1 MMDPIILL
9 KTCNVNFHVPL
20 NIFIL
25 FRKIPIGAE
34 LCKPYKNTSVSL
46 RILGVR
52 YRNQIRGS
60 NMKELKTS
68 YTKKRVDFSNQCSIT
83 AFWSFKNDLSNS
95 NDNMSTTNCC
105 NNIHFNHTDDRY
117 SSAIM
122 YNSSSRISG
131 VVNFKVFNNSK
142 IIITGM
148 KESNDLI
155 SLIAKMFIDI
165 ISSLSYNIDELTVTE
180 ILSFFN
186 SIETFASFNYT
197 HFEELLTLQEILE
210 IKLPDILQ
218 QFDYPPCTTLDSIIN
233 TIDHDTIIQFYG
245 TVMICYMYGSQCMLD
260 HCNDELFCNSIRS
273 HIFPIMLGNYDE
285 MINNMSLSVENIN
298 AIIYFDYILDR
309 AKFARIINTNYS
321 DMIASYDPSLY
332 QGVNIKTSN
341 NITFLVFQEGKIL
354 ISGARTEDQLYTATK
369 LITKIITD
377 HRDDLQIIVRS
388 YSSSGTHPLLRNPR
402 NMYILQRL
410 RFRPKNSEAN

>member
-1 MMDPIILL
+1 MDPIILL

-34 LCKPYKNTSVSL
+34 LCKPYKDTSVSL
-46 RILGVR
+46 RILGAR

-60 NMKELKTS
+60 NMKELKSS
-68 YTKKRVDFSNQCSIT
+68 YSKKRVDFSNQCSIT
-83 AFWSFKNDLSNS
+83 AFWSFKNDVS
-95 NDNMSTTNCC
+95 DKITTNCC
-105 NNIHFNHTDDRY
+105 IASSIDDCDNGYPSSNNRCVSLRT
-117 SSAIM
+117 
-122 YNSSSRISG
+122 SG

-165 ISSLSYNIDELTVTE
+165 ISSLSYNIDELTVTD

-218 QFDYPPCTTLDSIIN
+218 QFDYPPCATLDSIIN

-260 HCNDELFCNSIRS
+260 HCNDDLFCNIIRS

-298 AIIYFDYILDR
+298 AIIHFDYILDR

-369 LITKIITD
+369 LITKIIID

-388 YSSSGTHPLLRNPR
+388 YPSSGTHPLLRNPR

-410 RFRPKNSEAN
+410 RFGPKNSEAN

>member
-1 MMDPIILL
+1 MDPIILL

-34 LCKPYKNTSVSL
+34 LCKPYKDTSVSL
-46 RILGVR
+46 RILGAR

-60 NMKELKTS
+60 NMKELKSS
-68 YTKKRVDFSNQCSIT
+68 YSKKRVDFSNQCSIT
-83 AFWSFKNDLSNS
+83 AFWSFKNDVS
-95 NDNMSTTNCC
+95 DKITTNCC
-105 NNIHFNHTDDRY
+105 IASSIADCDNGYPSSNNRCVSLRT
-117 SSAIM
+117 
-122 YNSSSRISG
+122 SG

-165 ISSLSYNIDELTVTE
+165 ISSLSYNIDELTVTD

-260 HCNDELFCNSIRS
+260 HCNDELFCNIIRN

-298 AIIYFDYILDR
+298 AIIHFDYILDR

-369 LITKIITD
+369 LITKIITN

-388 YSSSGTHPLLRNPR
+388 YPSSGTHPLLRNPR

-410 RFRPKNSEAN
+410 RFGPKNSEAN

>member
-1 MMDPIILL
+1 MDPIILL

-34 LCKPYKNTSVSL
+34 LCKSYKDTEVSL
-46 RILGVR
+46 HILGAR

-60 NMKELKTS
+60 NMKELKSS
-68 YTKKRVDFSNQCSIT
+68 YSKKRVDFSNQCSIT
-83 AFWSFKNDLSNS
+83 AFWSFKNDVS
-95 NDNMSTTNCC
+95 DKITTNCC
-105 NNIHFNHTDDRY
+105 IASSIDDCDNGYPSSNNRCVSLRT
-117 SSAIM
+117 
-122 YNSSSRISG
+122 SG

-165 ISSLSYNIDELTVTE
+165 ISSLSYNIDELTVTD

-260 HCNDELFCNSIRS
+260 HCNDELFCNIIRS

-298 AIIYFDYILDR
+298 AIIHFDYILDR

-388 YSSSGTHPLLRNPR
+388 YPSSGTHPLLRNPR

-410 RFRPKNSEAN
+410 RFGPKNSEAN

>member
-1 MMDPIILL
+1 MNIMDPIILL

-34 LCKPYKNTSVSL
+34 LCKPYKDTSVSL
-46 RILGVR
+46 RILGAR

-68 YTKKRVDFSNQCSIT
+68 YSKKRVDFSNQCSIT
-83 AFWSFKNDLSNS
+83 AFWSFKNDVS
-95 NDNMSTTNCC
+95 DKITTNCC
-105 NNIHFNHTDDRY
+105 IASSIDDCDNGYPSSNNRCVSLRT
-117 SSAIM
+117 
-122 YNSSSRISG
+122 SG

-165 ISSLSYNIDELTVTE
+165 ISSLSYNIDELTVTD

-218 QFDYPPCTTLDSIIN
+218 HFDYPPCTTLDSIIN

-260 HCNDELFCNSIRS
+260 HCNDELFCNIIRS

-298 AIIYFDYILDR
+298 AIIHFDYILDR

-388 YSSSGTHPLLRNPR
+388 YPSSGTHPLLRNPR

-410 RFRPKNSEAN
+410 RFGPKNSEAN